1 MHSGDYF
8 YPKVTIVIPV
18 YNGANFLN
26 YSIDSAIAQTYK
38 NIEIIVV
45 NDGSEDD
52 GKTDYIA
59 KSYGSRIL
67 YLTKSNGGTSSALNL
82 GIANMSGEYF
92 CWLSHDDLYMPENI
106 EMQINKLKTLDNKKT
121 IIRTELNSINPQGKV
136 IIENSSY
143 QQILEA
149 YPKRNNSRLYP
160 VVYMQLHGCQLMFH
174 RSIFDLV
181 GVFDEKL
188 LVAQDYEFFA
198 RAFRTNP
205 SVLLPNVLGSA
216 RESPNRQ
223 GHRLNHIRVIE
234 YSKVFLE
241 VIESLSNSEIL
252 EMAPTKN
259 DFKLA
264 MKNIFAS
271 NEFIDRDNQFSLN
284 LFNLAIIY
292 VKYNGFKKFL
302 HKILRT
308 LFARIQI
315 RK

>member
-26 YSIDSAIAQTYK
+26 YSINSAIAQTYK

-45 NDGSEDD
+45 NDGSTDD

-59 KSYGSRIL
+59 KSYGSRIV

-92 CWLSHDDLYMPENI
+92 CWLSHDDLYMSENI

-121 IIRTELNSINPQGKV
+121 IIRTELNTINPQGEV
-136 IIENSSY
+136 ITENSFY
-143 QQILEA
+143 QRELEA
-149 YPKRNNSRLYP
+149 YPRRKNSRLYP

-188 LVAQDYEFFA
+188 LVAHDYEFFS
-198 RAFRTNP
+198 RAVRTNP
-205 SVLLPNVLGSA
+205 SVLLPTVLGTA

-223 GHRLNHIRVIE
+223 GHRLNHLRVIE
-234 YSKVFLE
+234 YSKVFSEL
-241 VIESLSNSEIL
+241 IDTLSKSEIL

-259 DFKLA
+259 EFKLA
-264 MKNIFAS
+264 MKNIFAIQ
-271 NEFIDRDNQFSLN
+271 EFIDDHNQFGVN
-284 LFNLAIIY
+284 LFSLGIIY
-292 VKYNGFKKFL
+292 LKYNGFKKFFRKL
-302 HKILRT
+302 FRT
-308 LFARIQI
+308 LITRIQI